1 MEHTK
6 LPEEETKNPTED
18 ITEEQF
24 LKDLY
29 TFMKKRDTPIERIPN
44 LGFKQIDLFVMFKT
58 VNDLGGYHQ
67 VTSHQLW
74 KQVYNVLGG
83 NPRSTSAAT
92 CTRRH
97 YERLLLPY
105 ECHLK
110 GILINAVPQPKPYH
124 DKDNSSG
131 QRPSK
136 RRLLTHQGSF
146 SFQFDPYFHSLPLQF
161 PQFYPPSQPF
171 LPPIFPLLPSVL
183 EPPHV
188 LKPTVQLQPP
198 TLDPDTNQSLKEL
211 RQRAKEYTSSFRQNE
226 PLNLSTKASSCDS
239 ESPASSFSTPA
250 SNKSPKFLNKPSTLY
265 APRQSGVVRNEE
277 TGDSSEE
284 DTAFLY
290 PPKAKKA
297 HVVRAFT
304 PPHSPECSSEADEGV
319 RKPSSLKSSPL
330 LEPAEVK
337 QEERQSSVSD
347 SQPQPGEGRME
358 FKVPLSVFY
367 KLLKSCGPPAML
379 SPSEDASGQRSCSDV
394 EATQIFYS
402 KRQNSA
408 EDLSQ
413 KNEANSY
420 SQSHLRS
427 YKPFPSGSSPNATW
441 PHDPQDPRRHW
452 DNTQTRAS
460 SNAVRTDSSPL
471 RDFSSRFHEVPE
483 AEQRGERKPP
493 ALLRNPNSVL
503 DLTSEELVK
512 LRRIILSTS

>member
-6 LPEEETKNPTED
+6 LPEEEPKNPMED

-29 TFMKKRDTPIERIPN
+29 MFMKKRDTPIERIPN

-58 VNDLGGYHQ
+58 VSDLGGYHQ

-105 ECHLK
+105 ECHVK
-110 GILINAVPQPKPYH
+110 GILINTVPQPKPYH
-124 DKDNSSG
+124 DKDNSNG

-136 RRLLTHQGSF
+136 RRLLSHQGSF
-146 SFQFDPYFHSLPLQF
+146 SFQFDPYLHSLPLHF
-161 PQFYPPSQPF
+161 PQFYPSSQPF
-171 LPPIFPLLPSVL
+171 VPPIFPLLPSVL
-183 EPPHV
+183 EQHPV
-188 LKPTVQLQPP
+188 FKPTVQFQPP
-198 TLDPDTNQSLKEL
+198 TLDPNTNQSLMEL
-211 RQRAKEYTSSFRQNE
+211 RRLAEQHTSSFRQNE

-297 HVVRAFT
+297 HVVRAST
-304 PPHSPECSSEADEGV
+304 PPHSPERSSEADDGV
-319 RKPSSLKSSPL
+319 QKPSSPKSSSL
-330 LEPAEVK
+330 LGQSEDA
-337 QEERQSSVSD
+337 QEEDQPSVGD
-347 SQPQPGEGRME
+347 NPPQPGEGRME

-367 KLLKSCGPPAML
+367 KLLKSCGSPAML
-379 SPSEDASGQRSCSDV
+379 SPSEDAPGQRSCSDV
-394 EATQIFYS
+394 EAGQIFYS

-413 KNEANSY
+413 
-420 SQSHLRS
+420 SHLRS
-427 YKPFPSGSSPNATW
+427 YKPFPSSSSTNAAW
-441 PHDPQDPRRHW
+441 PHDPQNARRHW
-452 DNTQTRAS
+452 DDAQTRAS
-460 SNAVRTDSSPL
+460 SDAARTDSSPL
-471 RDFSSRFHEVPE
+471 RDFSSRFYEVQQ

-493 ALLRNPNSVL
+493 ALLRNPSSVL
-503 DLTSEELVK
+503 ELTSEELVK